1 MTDGIDSM
9 LIKKLILTG
18 CAAII
23 LSGLSGC
30 ASMGGAAQKLY
41 DWDIR
46 GNKVA
51 QGPATS
57 RVAPLVVPPDFALVP
72 AASGAPQQ
80 SDTGQDRVLDA
91 LFGGAATR
99 SASESAV
106 LKSAGTSE
114 TGIRSAVGDPETNT
128 VNKGSV
134 TRDIIAAPEGDGQT
148 AKSAVPK

>member
-1 MTDGIDSM
+1 MKT
-9 LIKKLILTG
+9 KLILYG

-23 LSGLSGC
+23 LPMLSGC
-30 ASMGGAAQKLY
+30 ASVGGAAQNLW

-72 AASGAPQQ
+72 AQAGSPKQQ
-80 SDTGQDRVLDA
+80 DTGQDSVLDA
-91 LFGGAATR
+91 LFGGAAPR
-99 SASESAV
+99 SATERSVLGAAGSSEA
-106 LKSAGTSE
+106 
-114 TGIRSAVGDPETNT
+114 GIRTAVGDPQTNT
-128 VNKGSV
+128 VNKGSI

-148 AKSAVPK
+148 AQSAIPK